1 MTAALWERVDAMI
14 DSAPGVVDLRAHG
27 LHLLAAR
34 RWRMLGRPVAASLV
48 RDELQAAFTL
58 HSARGVLREIR
69 AAYDGPVIVLKG
81 PVVAARYPDP
91 ALRPFHDLD
100 LLVPDAAAA
109 RQSLLASGFQPSGD
123 PRHYQHV
130 FHHERPVRS
139 PSFPLNVELH
149 SGPKWVVGLDA
160 PPVTVLLSAAVP
172 VALDVDDILTLS
184 PAHHTLVLA
193 AHLWAH
199 DPLARFLR
207 VVDVALMAEESE
219 RRELNA
225 LADAWRMARLWHA
238 TMAIADA
245 LLAGSAPQPW
255 SLRTWGRSACKLRE
269 PSVFE
274 VHLARCIAPFWVL
287 PPYRALQA
295 LGVSLSGFVRPQP
308 DESWGS
314 KLRRTGWQLAR
325 PSMRRSE
332 HVRRIESK

>member
-48 RDELQAAFTL
+48 KDELRAAFTL
-58 HSARGVLREIR
+58 HNVLGVLREIR
-69 AAYDGPVIVLKG
+69 AACDGPVIVLKG
-81 PVVAARYPDP
+81 PVVSALYPDP
-91 ALRPFHDLD
+91 ALRPFYDLD
-100 LLVPDAAAA
+100 LLVPNPVAA
-109 RQSLLASGFQPSGD
+109 RQSLLASGFQQSGD

-130 FHHERPVRS
+130 FHHEWPVRS
-139 PSFPLNVELH
+139 PNFPVDVELH
-149 SGPKWVVGLDA
+149 SEPKWVGGLDA
-160 PPVTVLLSAAVP
+160 PPVNVLLSAAEP
-172 VALDVDDILTLS
+172 AALDVDDILTLS
-184 PAHHTLVLA
+184 PAHHALVLA

-207 VVDVALMAEESE
+207 VVDVALMAEASE

-225 LADAWRMARLWHA
+225 LADAWGMARLWHA

-245 LLAGSAPQPW
+245 LLVGARPRPW
-255 SLRTWGRSACKLRE
+255 SLRTWGRSACRLRE

-274 VHLARCIAPFWVL
+274 VHLGRCIAPFWVL
-287 PPYRALQA
+287 PPYRASQA
-295 LGVSLSGFVRPQP
+295 LGVALSGYVRRQP
-308 DESWGS
+308 GEPWRR
-314 KLRRTGWQLAR
+314 KLRRTGRQLAR

-332 HVRRIESK
+332 HVRSIESE